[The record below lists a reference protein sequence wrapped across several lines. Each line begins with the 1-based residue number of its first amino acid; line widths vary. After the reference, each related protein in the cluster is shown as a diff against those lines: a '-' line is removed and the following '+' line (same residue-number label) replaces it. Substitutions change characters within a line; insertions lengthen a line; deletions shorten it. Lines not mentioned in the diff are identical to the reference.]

1 MDDLLL
7 TKLLAHRDAIALAK
21 VLHCDISLFN
31 LLFVPGTPQRNLLE
45 DLLQSLP
52 QMETE
57 CHETLQGLI
66 DKWCPRHG
74 LLADWGYA
82 VPTPDHPDFS
92 SLDDSFFMSGVPLGH
107 PTTHTAEQSETLPLP
122 HRPQYPPLVD
132 SVPVKRAEG
141 VVFVPCSKL
150 KSTDDIVIPMA
161 SDTSQNMDDAKDKL
175 HRTVCSFF
183 FLSLAFV
190 F

>member
-7 TKLLAHRDAIALAK
+7 TKLLAHRDAIVLTK
-21 VLHCDISLFN
+21 VLHRDISLFN
-31 LLFVPGTPQRNLLE
+31 LLFAPRTPQRNLLE
-45 DLLQSLP
+45 DLL
-52 QMETE
+52 E

-66 DKWCPRHG
+66 NKWCPHHG

-92 SLDDSFFMSGVPLGH
+92 LSDDSFFMSGVPPGC
-107 PTTHTAEQSETLPLP
+107 PTTHTAKQSETLPLP

-132 SVPVKRAEG
+132 SAPVKQAEG

-150 KSTDDIVIPMA
+150 HSMDDIVILMA
-161 SDTSQNMDDAKDKL
+161 SDTSQSMDDAKDKL
-175 HRTVCSFF
+175 HHMVCSFF